1 MKKIILATALVLA
14 APLAAQA
21 QDINGMWQS
30 EPGET
35 GSYVTVAIDNC
46 AANTAQ
52 TCGTITGV
60 FEADGSAGDQ
70 AIVGKPIIWDMQ
82 PTNPGN
88 WAQGTIWAP
97 DQDKTYDSK
106 MSLSGNTLEVSG
118 CVLFICRSQN
128 WTRMN

>member
-1 MKKIILATALVLA
+1 
-14 APLAAQA
+14 
-21 QDINGMWQS
+21 
-30 EPGET
+30 
-35 GSYVTVAIDNC
+35 
-46 AANTAQ
+46 
-52 TCGTITGV
+52 
-60 FEADGSAGDQ
+60 
-70 AIVGKPIIWDMQ
+70 MQ